1 MSCTT
6 IILKRK
12 LNCND
17 HTCGLILILM
27 CYIESI
33 LVAILR
39 MKVSKVFRKLWSSL
53 QLIENSSNVIIGILC
68 PIGTNKLLVER
79 FLTHATTTSLGSNLI
94 CSDKTNFI
102 TRTSQT
108 RLIVEKGVIN
118 LTNQEARCICH
129 IEIPTNNL
137 IIYGWYFGTWVIYI
151 ILIKFISGK
160 RTFAFFTFS

>member
-1 MSCTT
+1 MICTT
-6 IILKRK
+6 IIKRK

-39 MKVSKVFRKLWSSL
+39 IKVSKVSRKLWSSP
-53 QLIENSSNVIIGILC
+53 QLIEISISFIIGILC
-68 PIGTNKLLVER
+68 PIGTNKLLGVR
-79 FLTHATTTSLGSNLI
+79 IRCTHFTTTSLGSNLT

-102 TRTSQT
+102 SKT
-108 RLIVEKGVIN
+108 RLIAEKTFIN
-118 LTNQEARCICH
+118 VTNQVARCICH

-137 IIYGWYFGTWVIYI
+137 IFYSSFGFRI
-151 ILIKFISGK
+151 GD
-160 RTFAFFTFS
+160 